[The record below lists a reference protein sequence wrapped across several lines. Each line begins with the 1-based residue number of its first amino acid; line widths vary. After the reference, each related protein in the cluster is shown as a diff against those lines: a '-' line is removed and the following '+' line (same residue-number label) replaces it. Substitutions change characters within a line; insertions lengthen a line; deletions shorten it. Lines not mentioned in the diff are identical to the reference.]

1 MSKDSQEKIRQ
12 LEEKITEL
20 DEQIAR
26 QSRQLAESEKFVTLG
41 QLTAGIAHEINTP
54 LGALRSNHDLFIRC
68 MAKIREI
75 LFARDMPE
83 SVRNNADLLK
93 LLDNIDR
100 LNVVNKNAGER
111 IVEIVNS
118 VRKYARP
125 DHAEPVQAN
134 VNELLDNTLPIL
146 QHEFKNRIEIHR
158 DYSAIS
164 PIQCFPHQ
172 LNQVF
177 VNILVNA
184 CQAIEGKGH
193 IFIKTYEQNDHVVIE
208 IRDTGKG
215 IPEEN
220 MSQIFK
226 MGFTT
231 KGAGTGMGLGL
242 ALVKQIIEDHQGSI
256 EVESTMGQGTTF
268 RILLP
273 REFANEIEKKEGK
286 AV

>member
-1 MSKDSQEKIRQ
+1 MSRDSQEKIRE
-12 LEEKITEL
+12 LEEEIARLGEK
-20 DEQIAR
+20 IAR
-26 QSRQLAESEKFVTLG
+26 QTQQLADSEKYVTLG

-54 LGALRSNHDLFIRC
+54 LGALRSNYDLFIRS

-75 LFARDMPE
+75 LFAGDMPE
-83 SVRNNADLLK
+83 SVRNHPELHK
-93 LLDNIDR
+93 LLDSIDE
-100 LNVVNKNAGER
+100 LNRVNKNAGER

-158 DYSAIS
+158 DYGAIS

-193 IFIKTYEQNDHVVIE
+193 IFIKTYAQNDHVVIE

-215 IPEEN
+215 IPAEN
-220 MSQIFK
+220 LSRIFT

-231 KGAGTGMGLGL
+231 KDAGTGMGLGL
-242 ALVKQIIEDHQGSI
+242 ALVKQIVEDHQGRI
-256 EVESTMGQGTTF
+256 EVESTLNQGTTF
-268 RILLP
+268 RIFLP
-273 REFANEIEKKEGK
+273 QKTEGA